1 MSKRFRLMCSL
12 VIPAML
18 LSFMA
23 APALAK
29 GKGSGGKKPVG
40 TVVSFDG
47 TTLTMQAKDGSTL
60 SAPVADDVQ
69 IKVDH
74 RGRKG
79 QDKTKKPSNGTVADI
94 VAGASVLRIKVKCD
108 EVVKLRLKA
117 AAAPVAATTEDETAT
132 SEADATE
139 EGASGCADD
148 SDEAA
153 SDEAAEDEADADED
167 SEEELEDEE
176 ESSEEDE
183 EEEDP
188 SLIDEVV
195 EELPLQ
201 P

>member
-12 VIPAML
+12 VVPAML
-18 LSFMA
+18 LSAMA

-79 QDKTKKPSNGTVADI
+79 QDKAKKPSNGTVADI

-117 AAAPVAATTEDETAT
+117 APAPVAATTEDETAT
-132 SEADATE
+132 SEADATDE
-139 EGASGCADD
+139 ATSGCTDD

-153 SDEAAEDEADADED
+153 SDEAEDEADADED

-176 ESSEEDE
+176 ESSDEEDD
-183 EEEDP
+183 ED
-188 SLIDEVV
+188 
-195 EELPLQ
+195 
-201 P
+201 